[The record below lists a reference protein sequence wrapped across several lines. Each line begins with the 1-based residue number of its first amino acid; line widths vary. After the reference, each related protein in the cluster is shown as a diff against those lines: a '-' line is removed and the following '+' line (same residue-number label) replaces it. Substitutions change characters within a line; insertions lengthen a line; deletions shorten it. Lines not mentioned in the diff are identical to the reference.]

1 MQIFLLP
8 PSCTFLV
15 ILINIVAPEDYIS
28 DSGLLT
34 FAIGDD
40 RECHSVEIA
49 NNELCEEPVLEHFF
63 SNLTLE
69 SGIPRITVH
78 PDGAKV
84 IIDDTDDCG
93 KYSLSQY
100 CFYIQLKKF

>member
-1 MQIFLLP
+1 MLP
-8 PSCTFLV
+8 PSFTFLV

-34 FAIGDD
+34 FAIGYD
-40 RECHSVEIA
+40 RQCHSVQIA

-63 SNLTLE
+63 YNLTLE

-78 PDGAKV
+78 PDDAKV
-84 IIDDTDDCG
+84 IIDDTNDCG
-93 KYSLSQY
+93 KCSLTLGAHAQRG
-100 CFYIQLKKF
+100 LR